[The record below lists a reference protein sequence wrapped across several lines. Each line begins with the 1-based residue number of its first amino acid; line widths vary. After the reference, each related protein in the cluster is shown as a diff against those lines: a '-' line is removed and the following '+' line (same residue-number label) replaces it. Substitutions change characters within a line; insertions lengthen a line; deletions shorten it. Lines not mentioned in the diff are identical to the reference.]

1 MTKQDREKII
11 NQLKKALAK
20 QPVKLAYLYGSYARG
35 QETPKSDIDIAVML
49 EENSSKTNDQIA
61 EEISLGFDPDHGKIN
76 IVSINENTSSLFL
89 HSIFKTRIVLISKNE
104 REKTSFEVMA
114 TKIYWD
120 EEYRRKMLHHYY
132 WKVRGENP
140 YPLEAT
146 TQ

>member
-1 MTKQDREKII
+1 MTKQEKEKLID
-11 NQLKKALAK
+11 QLKKSLVK

-49 EENSSKTNDQIA
+49 EENSTKTKDQIA
-61 EEISLGFDPDHGKIN
+61 EEINLGFDPNRGKIDV
-76 IVSINENTSSLFL
+76 IPINENTNPIFL
-89 HSIFKTRIVLISKNE
+89 HSILKTRIVLISKNE
-104 REKTSFEVMA
+104 RGRTSFEVMA

-120 EEYRRKMLHHYY
+120 EEYRRKMLHCYY
-132 WKVRGENP
+132 RKVRGENP